1 MRVTNGKRI
10 YKGLKWR
17 REKGSWTHDVEGESC
32 KDVFVDFKGMRVF
45 SAQNQLGWWGKREV
59 WVEVVN
65 CKHTKGDRVKKEN
78 GGCPESTPASTT
90 LTHSLSYTMKR
101 LKTKAPRAA
110 YAVCATWEGK
120 MAVQMP
126 KRMSTRRRTNMEEDM
141 AVKSIFVWKAKRVRP
156 AVTTAVVTTALTT
169 MSGLYVDAI
178 TPTSRL

>member
-1 MRVTNGKRI
+1 
-10 YKGLKWR
+10 
-17 REKGSWTHDVEGESC
+17 
-32 KDVFVDFKGMRVF
+32 
-45 SAQNQLGWWGKREV
+45 
-59 WVEVVN
+59 
-65 CKHTKGDRVKKEN
+65 
-78 GGCPESTPASTT
+78 
-90 LTHSLSYTMKR
+90 MKR